1 MEITFN
7 NAVELLAAFQAFLFA
22 LYLLLSPVTKSKSSK
37 YIAIFLI
44 LLGSNM
50 AINYFIYYL
59 DPISPNL
66 SILINT
72 TFFLMPASLY
82 IYTKSSLQPRFKLK
96 WIDLINL
103 APFIILN
110 IILIPV
116 IYLENLKENPVET
129 EFHYTLQ
136 KVLYLFFYV
145 LIFYYQALSFIF
157 LRRSKKLYFENFS
170 NTNIRRYRYLYSLN
184 VIFTVLFLIS
194 ASKNFLVL
202 GLGAPNIEY
211 ASVIVKFSLLVF
223 FCWIIYNGLQSPE
236 LFMNDDDLPVSVKKL
251 LIEETQKH
259 EGSYSDSDHRI
270 EKVNRFMEENET
282 YLDPT
287 LSLHSL
293 ARQANIPSRELSLLI
308 NHQLSKHF
316 FDYVNEFRIEKA
328 KTLLKNPDK
337 KDLTVLEILYDVGF
351 NSKSSFNTAFKK
363 QCGVTPT
370 EYRKSNS
377 LSAA

>member
-7 NAVELLAAFQAFLFA
+7 NAIELLAAFQAFLFA
-22 LYLLLSPVTKSKSSK
+22 LYLLLSSATKSKSSM

-44 LLGSNM
+44 LLGLNM
-50 AINYFIYYL
+50 AINFIIYYL
-59 DPISPNL
+59 NPISANL
-66 SILINT
+66 TIFINT

-96 WIDLINL
+96 PGDLIHIV
-103 APFIILN
+103 PFIITN
-110 IILIPV
+110 IVLIPS

-136 KVLYLFFYV
+136 KAFYLFFYM
-145 LIFYYQALSFIF
+145 LIFYYQGLSFII
-157 LRRSKKLYFENFS
+157 LRRSKRLYFENFS

-184 VIFTVLFLIS
+184 IIFTVLFLIS

-202 GLGAPNIEY
+202 GLGMPDIEY
-211 ASVIVKFSLLVF
+211 ASIVVKFSLLVF

-236 LFMNDDDLPVSVKKL
+236 LFMDDEDKLVPVKNIL
-251 LIEETQKH
+251 EERTQNH
-259 EGSYSDSDHRI
+259 GSTNPES
-270 EKVNRFMEENET
+270 ENRVEQVRKFMTKNQA
-282 YLDPT
+282 YLDPA

-293 ARQANIPSRELSLLI
+293 ARKTNIPSRELSLLI
-308 NHQLSKHF
+308 NHHLKKHF
-316 FDYVNEFRIEKA
+316 FDFVNEFRIEKA
-328 KTLLKNPDK
+328 KTLLINPEK

-363 QCGVTPT
+363 HCGLTPT
-370 EYRKSNS
+370 QYRKINS